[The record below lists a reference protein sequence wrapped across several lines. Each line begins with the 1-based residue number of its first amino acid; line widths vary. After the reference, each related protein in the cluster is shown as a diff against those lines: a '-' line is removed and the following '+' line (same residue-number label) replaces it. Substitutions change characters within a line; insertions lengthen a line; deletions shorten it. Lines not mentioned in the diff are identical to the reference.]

1 MYGSSIINVA
11 DAWNFQSYVYDIFF
25 SISGSAAVGVSPLE
39 SADPAR
45 GPAWGSGAVPAF
57 DPLGSEKYGLEE

>member
-1 MYGSSIINVA
+1 MFNE
-11 DAWNFQSYVYDIFF
+11 FF
-25 SISGSAAVGVSPLE
+25 FFISGSAAVGVSPLE

-57 DPLGSEKYGLEE
+57 DPVGSEKYGLEG